1 MSQNPPLI
9 FDYYHISNPVVYR
22 KEFDNLYQSQ
32 DINCNFTCPYNQDH
46 DFADYHI
53 INTNRCSIFDKSL
66 KHKLLQKSSYLK
78 TLPEISQSTVK
89 DKNKLSNKNPL
100 FSFKAVDTEELL
112 KDEVIAAISNYKQ
125 RISNHTNKKSPSKYN
140 YCGYTQH
147 SQKQTPLHKVK
158 HAIYIYVKKFV
169 TQNKNFYD
177 H

>member
-1 MSQNPPLI
+1 MTLP
-9 FDYYHISNPVVYR
+9 
-22 KEFDNLYQSQ
+22 
-32 DINCNFTCPYNQDH
+32 
-46 DFADYHI
+46 I
-53 INTNRCSIFDKSL
+53 ITLSIQRCSIFDKSL

-125 RISNHTNKKSPSKYN
+125 RISNHTNKKNPSKYN

-158 HAIYIYVKKFV
+158 HAIYICEKICHSK
-169 TQNKNFYD
+169 QKLL
-177 H
+177 